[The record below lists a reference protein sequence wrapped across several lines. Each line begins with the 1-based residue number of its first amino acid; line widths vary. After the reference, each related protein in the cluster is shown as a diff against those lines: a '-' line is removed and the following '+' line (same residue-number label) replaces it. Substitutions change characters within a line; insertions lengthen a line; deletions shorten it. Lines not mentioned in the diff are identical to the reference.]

1 MCGTHMA
8 ATCSSNVSIDIHA
21 SLINTT
27 LLQTRQ
33 SCPGHG
39 SPELD
44 VFGLKAGSATYGGA
58 ALENLASVARAIGL

>member
-1 MCGTHMA
+1 MRYTYGGDMQLERVYR
-8 ATCSSNVSIDIHA
+8 SHA

-33 SCPGHG
+33 PRPGHG